1 MAIIKVTN
9 SKASIGKAI
18 NYITKEEKT
27 EDKLVSGINCTPETV
42 LDEMKVTK
50 EQFRKTEGRQYAHY
64 IHSFKPGEQITHE
77 KAHKL
82 ALELSEKQFKGY
94 EVLVATHNDK
104 DHIHS
109 HIIVNSVSYEDGGK
123 LHSSK
128 KDLAEVKE
136 LSNKICER
144 EGLSITKL
152 QKDVLTSFNAKK
164 YKSLE
169 KGLEGNYKSYML
181 DLWKDINISKKV
193 ATSKE
198 QFIQSMNN
206 KGYQVNWSDT
216 RKYITYTT
224 PEGKRVRDNNLVKTF
239 KNEKLSKEELLNE
252 FIRNGEK
259 LRGTYRAK
267 GDIGKSILFGGNEV
281 SGGRDD
287 KFISIDKTEQR
298 QTEPNNRPVEEGKT
312 DTRARS
318 DREHTKIKQSSP
330 SITFGDGGNEE
341 RQQSEDRGINQDN
354 TENTRS
360 NTGYIHEVSR
370 DTVRDKQLREGED
383 MEGQSNPILN
393 TTRSNNR
400 IDIDDSRSLLSDNPL
415 DELVKKFDKTLQKA
429 EEKEKEKKALA
440 DFEAKARE
448 EHKLKL
454 QQKPKVK
461 YKSKDR
467 GWER

>member
-1 MAIIKVTN
+1 
-9 SKASIGKAI
+9 
-18 NYITKEEKT
+18 
-27 EDKLVSGINCTPETV
+27 
-42 LDEMKVTK
+42 
-50 EQFRKTEGRQYAHY
+50 
-64 IHSFKPGEQITHE
+64 
-77 KAHKL
+77 
-82 ALELSEKQFKGY
+82 
-94 EVLVATHNDK
+94 
-104 DHIHS
+104 
-109 HIIVNSVSYEDGGK
+109 
-123 LHSSK
+123 
-128 KDLAEVKE
+128 
-136 LSNKICER
+136 
-144 EGLSITKL
+144 
-152 QKDVLTSFNAKK
+152 
-164 YKSLE
+164 
-169 KGLEGNYKSYML
+169 ML
-181 DLWKDINISKKV
+181 DLWKDINISMKV

-198 QFIQSMNN
+198 QFIQSMNQ

-224 PEGKRVRDNNLVKTF
+224 PEGKRVRDSNLVKTF

-252 FIRNGEK
+252 FSRNGERF
-259 LRGTYRAK
+259 RGTYRAK

-281 SGGRDD
+281 SSGRDD
-287 KFISIDKTEQR
+287 KLISIDKTEQR
-298 QTEPNNRPVEEGKT
+298 QTEPNNRAVEEGKT

-318 DREHTKIKQSSP
+318 DREHTKIKQSSS
-330 SITFGDGGNEE
+330 SITFGNGGNEE
-341 RQQSEDRGINQDN
+341 RQQSKDRGINQDN
-354 TENTRS
+354 TENTRN

-400 IDIDDSRSLLSDNPL
+400 IDIDDSGSLSTNNPL

-440 DFEAKARE
+440 ELEVKARE

>member
-1 MAIIKVTN
+1 
-9 SKASIGKAI
+9 
-18 NYITKEEKT
+18 
-27 EDKLVSGINCTPETV
+27 
-42 LDEMKVTK
+42 
-50 EQFRKTEGRQYAHY
+50 R
-64 IHSFKPGEQITHE
+64 
-77 KAHKL
+77 
-82 ALELSEKQFKGY
+82 
-94 EVLVATHNDK
+94 
-104 DHIHS
+104 
-109 HIIVNSVSYEDGGK
+109 K

-144 EGLSITKL
+144 EGLSITMP

-169 KGLEGNYKSYML
+169 KGLEGTYKSYML
-181 DLWKDINISKKV
+181 DLWKNVNISKKV
-193 ATSKE
+193 AISKE

-224 PEGKRVRDNNLVKTF
+224 PEGKRVRDSNLVKTF

-252 FIRNGEK
+252 FSRNGER

-267 GDIGKSILFGGNEV
+267 GDIGQSILFGGNEV
-281 SGGRDD
+281 SSGRDD
-287 KFISIDKTEQR
+287 KLISIDKTEQR
-298 QTEPNNRPVEEGKT
+298 QTEPNNRPVEERKT
-312 DTRARS
+312 DTRAKTG
-318 DREHTKIKQSSP
+318 REHTENKQSS
-330 SITFGDGGNEE
+330 SSVMFRNGRSEE

-393 TTRSNNR
+393 TTMSNNR

-440 DFEAKARE
+440 ELEAKARE
-448 EHKLKL
+448 ERKLKL

-461 YKSKDR
+461 YKSKGI

>member
-1 MAIIKVTN
+1 MAIVKVTN

-18 NYITKEEKT
+18 NYVTKEEKT

-42 LDEMKVTK
+42 LHEMKATK
-50 EQFRKTEGRQYAHY
+50 EQFRKTDGRQYAHY

-82 ALELSEKQFKGY
+82 ALEISEKQFKGY
-94 EVLVATHNDK
+94 EVLVATHKDK

-109 HIIVNSVSYEDGGK
+109 HIIVNSVSYEDGRK

-144 EGLSITKL
+144 EGLSIIKP

-169 KGLEGNYKSYML
+169 KGLEGTYKSYML
-181 DLWKDINISKKV
+181 DLWKNVNIFKKV
-193 ATSKE
+193 ATCKE
-198 QFIQSMNN
+198 QFIQNMNN

-224 PEGKRVRDNNLVKTF
+224 PEGKRVRDSNLVKTF

-252 FIRNGEK
+252 FSRNGEK
-259 LRGTYRAK
+259 LGGTYRAK
-267 GDIGKSILFGGNEV
+267 GDIGKSILFGRNEV
-281 SGGRDD
+281 SSGRDD
-287 KFISIDKTEQR
+287 KLINVDKTEQR
-298 QTEPNNRPVEEGKT
+298 QTEPNNRPVEERKT
-312 DTRARS
+312 DTRARA
-318 DREHTKIKQSSP
+318 DREHTEIKQGSP
-330 SITFGDGGNEE
+330 SITFGNGGSEE
-341 RQQSEDRGINQDN
+341 RQQSKDRGINPDN
-354 TENTRS
+354 TENSRS

-370 DTVRDKQLREGED
+370 DTVRDKQLREGENL
-383 MEGQSNPILN
+383 EGQSNPILN
-393 TTRSNNR
+393 TTRSDNR
-400 IDIDDSRSLLSDNPL
+400 IDIDDSRSLSTNNPL

-429 EEKEKEKKALA
+429 EEREKEKKAFAELQ
-440 DFEAKARE
+440 AKARE
-448 EHKLKL
+448 ERKLKL
-454 QQKPKVK
+454 EQKPKVK
-461 YKSKDR
+461 YKSMDR